1 MARDLLNYRYYVSS
15 AISVYSILRRI
26 KGRCAM
32 YLKVVRVGRPAPGGK
47 IISSA
52 ADVYNLLNFIAR
64 EDREN
69 LFAIHLDSQC
79 RFLGTE
85 VLAKGSLNIC
95 SVTLREVFKA
105 ACLNNTAAIILVHNH
120 TGGKARPSEDDILLT
135 DRVKAFAK
143 QINIDIHD
151 HLIIGDG
158 EIYSIESRVRYVIPP
173 KHLSIEK
180 LFDKCLKDNRCVNA
194 LRKLNKDIYE
204 CSLCI
209 YDKIDGYGYLYMSAY
224 DDVRIIFD
232 TKYKI
237 QGVEEDYG

>member
-1 MARDLLNYRYYVSS
+1 
-15 AISVYSILRRI
+15 
-26 KGRCAM
+26 M
-32 YLKVVRVGRPAPGGK
+32 YLKVVRVGRPAPGVK
-47 IISSA
+47 VITSA
-52 ADVYNLLNFIAR
+52 ADVYNILNLISR

-69 LFAIHLDSQC
+69 LFAVHLDTQC
-79 RFLGTE
+79 RLLGTE

-95 SVTLREVFKA
+95 GVTLREVFKT
-105 ACLNNTAAIILVHNH
+105 ACLYNTAAIILVHNH
-120 TGGKARPSEDDILLT
+120 TGGQARPSQDDLLLT

-158 EIYSIESRVRYVIPP
+158 EIYSIESRVRYIIPP

-180 LFDKCLKDNRCVNA
+180 LFDRCLDDDKCVNA
-194 LRKLNKDIYE
+194 LRRLNKDIYE

-209 YDKIDGYGYLYMSAY
+209 YDKNDGYGYLYMSR
-224 DDVRIIFD
+224 DDEVRIIFD
-232 TKYKI
+232 SKYAI